1 VRSFPALDLHFP
13 TGNPVLVDIV
23 TARLD
28 DCSPTAIHET
38 GTDAAP
44 SWRVFFADI
53 DTRDDAARALAPF
66 AGDGLALA
74 AIDVPDED
82 WAARSQAALAAVRV
96 GRIIVA
102 PPWDVPPAGSIDARD
117 RVIVIKP
124 SMGFGTGHHE
134 TTRLCLRLLQEIDV
148 GGRSVL
154 DVGTG
159 SGVLSLAAVA
169 LGARHAHGIDIDVDA
184 IASAEENRSLNAGSE
199 RVSFTVGGFETAPK
213 AADIVTANLT
223 GALIAAKAAALGRFV
238 GPDGVLIVSGFQ
250 PHEADAVLTA
260 LANVHLSTVVRRDA
274 EGEWE
279 AAVLRMRA
287 APAAGGAHSARQI

>member
-1 VRSFPALDLHFP
+1 MRSFPALDLHFP
-13 TGNPVLVDIV
+13 TGNPVLIDIV

-44 SWRVFFADI
+44 SWRAFFTDTG
-53 DTRDDAARALAPF
+53 TRDDAVRALAPL
-66 AGDGLALA
+66 AGEGLALA

-82 WAARSQAALAAVRV
+82 WAARSQAALPAVRV

-117 RVIVIKP
+117 RVVVIKP

-134 TTRLCLRLLQEIDV
+134 TTRLCLRLLQELDLE
-148 GGRSVL
+148 GRSVL

-159 SGVLSLAAVA
+159 SGVLALATVA

-184 IASAEENRSLNAGSE
+184 IASAEENRSLNAGGE
-199 RVSFTVGGFETAPK
+199 RVSLTVGGFETAPK
-213 AADIVTANLT
+213 AADVVTANLT
-223 GALIAAKAAALGRFV
+223 GALIAASAAELAGLV

-250 PHEADAVLTA
+250 AHEAEAVLTA
-260 LANVHLSTVVRRDA
+260 LSNAHFPTGVRREA

-279 AAVLRMRA
+279 AAMLRMRA
-287 APAAGGAHSARQI
+287 APAADGPHSAPQM